1 MASVAYRLSLANAAR
16 CADILAPQ
24 HGLILH
30 SLEQYGA
37 ADRQEAAR
45 HFGLGAN
52 VNVMAV
58 VEGSPAARAGLAA
71 DDRLIAINGQALAA
85 NAAAPL
91 SPSRA
96 PVERAERM
104 IAQAL
109 ENGEIVLRVR
119 SSRGEH
125 DVRFLADRGCPA
137 NVELLPADV
146 VNAWADGE
154 RVVVS
159 VGILRRCRD
168 DDDLALVIA
177 HELAHNLLH
186 HGRRLA
192 SAPDRQGRLFL
203 PSGAAARGTQ
213 KAEEEADRLAVRL
226 ARAAGYD
233 LTGAGEFL
241 TDVAGASPSAPGART
256 HPTLRRRLA
265 LLKREIAAGRD

>member
-1 MASVAYRLSLANAAR
+1 VASVAYRLSLANSAR
-16 CADILAPQ
+16 CADIVAPQ

-30 SLEQYGA
+30 SLDQYGG
-37 ADRQEAAR
+37 ADREDAAR
-45 HFGLGAN
+45 HFGLGAD

-58 VEGSPAARAGLAA
+58 VEGSPAARAGLAP
-71 DDRLIAINGQALAA
+71 DDRLIAINGQALAPS
-85 NAAAPL
+85 AAA
-91 SPSRA
+91 SRPSRA

-104 IAQAL
+104 IAQAS
-109 ENGEIVLRVR
+109 EKGEIVLRVG

-125 DVRFLADRGCPA
+125 DVRFRADRGCPA
-137 NVELLPADV
+137 DVELLPGDA

-159 VGILRRCRD
+159 AGIVRRCRD

-192 SAPDRQGRLFL
+192 SAPDRKGGLFL
-203 PSGAAARGTQ
+203 RSGTTARGTQ

-226 ARAAGYD
+226 TRAAGYD
-233 LTGAGEFL
+233 LSGAGDFL
-241 TDVAGASPSAPGART
+241 TDVAGAGPPAPGART

-265 LLKREIAAGRD
+265 LLKREIAAGGD